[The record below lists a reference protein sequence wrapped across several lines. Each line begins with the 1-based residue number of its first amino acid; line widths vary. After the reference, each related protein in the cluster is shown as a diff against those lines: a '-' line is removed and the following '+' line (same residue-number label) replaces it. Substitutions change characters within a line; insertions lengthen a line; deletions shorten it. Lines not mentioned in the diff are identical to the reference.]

1 MVIQAKYAQKYWT
14 LGKLFF
20 KKDNFYF
27 DSNKKFLGYFK
38 TNNIQNEKK
47 SERNI
52 FDKIKWYIFIIIG
65 IIIGIVIGSKI
76 REKARKLRANE
87 LEDNYEYL
95 ENKANSMNGIIDEDN
110 SDNNVDLDSKKISN
124 YKEIK
129 SQLYEINDK

>member
-1 MVIQAKYAQKYWT
+1 MNFLEI
-14 LGKLFF
+14 LEII
-20 KKDNFYF
+20 NFYF
-27 DSNKKFLGYFK
+27 DSNKNYLGYFK

-110 SDNNVDLDSKKISN
+110 SDNNVDFDSKKISN

-129 SQLYEINDK
+129 SQLYEINDKKNI

>member
-1 MVIQAKYAQKYWT
+1 M
-14 LGKLFF
+14 

-27 DSNKKFLGYFK
+27 DSNKNYLGYFK
-38 TNNIQNEKK
+38 TNNIKNEKK
-47 SERNI
+47 SEKNF

-95 ENKANSMNGIIDEDN
+95 ENKANGINRIVDDDDN
-110 SDNNVDLDSKKISN
+110 SNNAEIDSKNISN

-129 SQLYEINDK
+129 S